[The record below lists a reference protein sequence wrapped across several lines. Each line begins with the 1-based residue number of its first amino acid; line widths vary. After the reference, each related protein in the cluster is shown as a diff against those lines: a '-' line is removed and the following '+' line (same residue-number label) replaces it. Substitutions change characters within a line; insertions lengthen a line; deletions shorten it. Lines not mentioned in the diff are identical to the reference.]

1 VRCSAS
7 RSEAPAQATDPR
19 ALGRAEQLAHY
30 GTIGRVLRQRS
41 PILGMAV
48 AVGAVALITGVNY
61 GLRELVPVVSTGVV
75 YLLAVLFVSTAW
87 GLWLG
92 LLTAVLGAA
101 AFNFFHIP
109 PTGKFT
115 IADGENWVA
124 LAVFLVAA
132 GVVSGLANAARSRA
146 EEADRRRGEADL
158 AAEMARILLGGA
170 VLEQS
175 LRTVGQRIAA
185 AFGLSSVGVELS
197 WVDSDERRRAL
208 PLLVDGSR
216 IGTVLVPREADEAVI
231 EALQDRVIPA
241 LETLVGA
248 ARKRDELEAQ
258 VIETKA
264 LRRSN
269 VVKTAVL
276 RSVSH
281 DLRSPLT
288 AITTAAGGLGSDTLS
303 QEGRKELISVIALES
318 ARLSRLVDN
327 LLDLSRLQSG
337 GVEPRADWCSLDEVV
352 RAALETVEPPPGG
365 FDIQIHPDLP
375 LLRAD
380 AGQLERAL
388 ANVLD
393 NAARYAGSEPV
404 SIRARATPQ
413 GVLLRVGDRGPGI
426 ARENLERIFEPFH
439 GSGEHSGSGLGLAI
453 ARGFLEANGA
463 RIRAESLPGQGTTI
477 VITLPAPAEQPAE
490 VR

>member
-1 VRCSAS
+1 
-7 RSEAPAQATDPR
+7 
-19 ALGRAEQLAHY
+19 LG
-30 GTIGRVLRQRS
+30 
-41 PILGMAV
+41 V
-48 AVGAVALITGVNY
+48 AVGAVAVITGVNY

-75 YLLAVLFVSTAW
+75 YLLAVLLVSTGW

-92 LLTAVLGAA
+92 LLTAVLSAI
-101 AFNFFHIP
+101 AFNYFHIP
-109 PTGKFT
+109 PTGEFT

-132 GVVSGLANAARSRA
+132 GVVSWLADAARSRA
-146 EEADRRRGEADL
+146 EEADRRREEADL
-158 AAEMARILLGGA
+158 AAEMARILLRGSE
-170 VLEQS
+170 LDTS

-185 AFGLSSVGVELS
+185 AFGLPSVGVELA

-208 PLLVDGSR
+208 PLIVDGSR
-216 IGTVLVPREADEAVI
+216 IGTVLVPRTTDEEVMT
-231 EALQDRVIPA
+231 ALQDRVLPA

-248 ARKRDELEAQ
+248 ARRRDELEAQ

-288 AITTAAGGLGSDTLS
+288 AITTAAGGIGSETLTR
-303 QEGRKELISVIALES
+303 EERAELAAVIAAES

-327 LLDLSRLQSG
+327 LLDLSRLQTG
-337 GVEPRADWCSLDEVV
+337 GVEPRADWVSLDEVL
-352 RAALETVEPPPGG
+352 RAAIDTVQEPPAG
-365 FDIQIHPDLP
+365 FDVQLDPDLP
-375 LLRAD
+375 LLRMD
-380 AGQLERAL
+380 AGQLERAF

-393 NAARYAGSEPV
+393 NASRYAGGHPV
-404 SIRARATPQ
+404 SIRARRGERQ
-413 GVLLRVGDRGPGI
+413 LLLRIGDRGPGI
-426 ARENLERIFEPFH
+426 AREKLERVFEPFH
-439 GSGEHSGSGLGLAI
+439 GSGEHTGSGLGLAI

-463 RIRAESLPGQGTTI
+463 RIRADSLPGQGTTI
-477 VITLPAPAEQPAE
+477 VISLPVPAEQPAE
-490 VR
+490 VG

>member
-1 VRCSAS
+1 VR
-7 RSEAPAQATDPR
+7 
-19 ALGRAEQLAHY
+19 HHW
-30 GTIGRVLRQRS
+30 RVLRHRS
-41 PILGMAV
+41 WTVGLAV
-48 AVGAVALITGVNY
+48 AVGAVAVITGVNY

-75 YLLAVLFVSTAW
+75 YLLAVLLVSTGW

-92 LLTAVLGAA
+92 LLTAVLSAA

-109 PTGKFT
+109 PTARFT

-132 GVVSGLANAARSRA
+132 AVVSWLSNAANSRA
-146 EEADRRRGEADL
+146 EEAERRRGEADL
-158 AAEMARILLGGA
+158 AAEMARILLSGA
-170 VLEQS
+170 ELGQS

-185 AFGLSSVGVELS
+185 AFGLSSVGVELA
-197 WVDSDERRRAL
+197 WADSDERRRAL
-208 PLLVDGSR
+208 PLLVEGSR
-216 IGTVLVPREADEAVI
+216 IGTVLVPRDASEEVM
-231 EALQDRVIPA
+231 EALQDRVLPA

-248 ARKRDELEAQ
+248 ARRRDELEAQ

-264 LRRSN
+264 LRHSN

-288 AITTAAGGLGSDTLS
+288 AITTAAAGLGSETLS
-303 QEGRKELISVIALES
+303 PDARKELASVIALES

-327 LLDLSRLQSG
+327 LLDLSRLQAG
-337 GVEPRADWCSLDEVV
+337 GVEPRADWCSLDELI
-352 RAALETVEPPPGG
+352 RAALDTVSPPPAG
-365 FDIQIHPDLP
+365 FDVQLEPGLP
-375 LLRAD
+375 LLRVD

-393 NAARYAGSEPV
+393 NASRYAGRDPV
-404 SIRARATPQ
+404 SIRARGTEKQ
-413 GVLLRVGDRGPGI
+413 LLLRIGDHGPGI
-426 ARENLERIFEPFH
+426 AREKLERIFEPFH
-439 GSGEHSGSGLGLAI
+439 GSREHPGSGLGLSI

-463 RIRAESLPGQGTTI
+463 RIRAESLPGRGTTM
-477 VITLPAPAEQPAE
+477 VITLPVPADQPAE
-490 VR
+490 VG

>member
-1 VRCSAS
+1 MIRD
-7 RSEAPAQATDPR
+7 RSW
-19 ALGRAEQLAHY
+19 
-30 GTIGRVLRQRS
+30 TIGL
-41 PILGMAV
+41 AV
-48 AVGAVALITGVNY
+48 AVGSVAVITAVNY

-75 YLLAVLFVSTAW
+75 YLLAVLLVSTGW

-92 LLTAVLGAA
+92 LLTAFLSAA

-109 PTGKFT
+109 PTGRFT

-124 LAVFLVAA
+124 LVVFLVAA
-132 GVVSGLANAARSRA
+132 AVVSGLADAARSRA
-146 EEADRRRGEADL
+146 AEAERRRGEADL
-158 AAEMARILLGGA
+158 AAEMARILLGGSE
-170 VLEQS
+170 LDSS

-197 WVDSDERRRAL
+197 WADSDERRRAV
-208 PLLVDGSR
+208 PLLVDGAR
-216 IGTVLVPREADEAVI
+216 VGTVLVPRDAGDEVM
-231 EALQDRVIPA
+231 EALQDRVLPA

-248 ARKRDELEAQ
+248 ARRRDELEAQ

-288 AITTAAGGLGSDTLS
+288 AITAAAGGIGSETLTPA
-303 QEGRKELISVIALES
+303 ERAELAAVIGDES

-327 LLDLSRLQSG
+327 LLDLSRLQAG
-337 GVEPRADWCSLDEVV
+337 GVEPRAEWCSLGEVLQ
-352 RAALETVEPPPGG
+352 AALDTVSAPPGG
-365 FDIQIHPDLP
+365 FDVQLAPDLP
-375 LLRAD
+375 LMRLD
-380 AGQLERAL
+380 AGQVERAL

-393 NAARYAGSEPV
+393 NASRYAGSDPV
-404 SIRARATPQ
+404 TIRARGTEKQ
-413 GVLLRVGDRGPGI
+413 LLLRVGDRGPGI
-426 ARENLERIFEPFH
+426 AREKLERIFEPFH
-439 GSGEHSGSGLGLAI
+439 GTGEHAGSGLGLAI

-477 VITLPAPAEQPAE
+477 VITLPVPAEQPAE
-490 VR
+490 VG